1 MKSVIL
7 RSAVLWMVL
16 VTALAGAVSAAAAY
30 PETSYTLQGRRLV
43 SWHGPER
50 SVDFRDDPALAR
62 VNAISDYAFARTD
75 VEEVA
80 LPDRLMIVPV
90 GAFEGCVQ
98 LRRVRLGE
106 NTRFI
111 REASFAGC
119 KSLQTIDFSRR
130 LLYIGPFAFDGSG
143 LTSVDLTD
151 TEVLEY
157 GMDAFARCAS
167 LGSVSLS
174 ETAPLEVG
182 ENLFRDCPRLAGFT
196 LPKAWSTV
204 SAGMFAGCTGLTD
217 VILEGDLT
225 AIADSAFTGCTA
237 LRALDLGDRLQTIGA
252 DAFAGCTSLRL
263 LYFPASLRSIAD
275 GAFSGCSSLEM
286 VFLGDGLKSV
296 GDNAFGGCT
305 ALRHISLGAEEP
317 PAVWGDSFTG
327 VYEPDVLLSVPSQT
341 EDAYWS
347 EPQWSRFNINPLSGI
362 DADFPYTDGDSNAPA
377 VLFSLDGRRVT
388 LPAYVKAE
396 EAVTLTGYAPA
407 GFYILCRPGM
417 RPAKVIIR

>member
-1 MKSVIL
+1 MKPVIF
-7 RSAVLWMVL
+7 RTTVLWLAL
-16 VTALAGAVSAAAAY
+16 VAALAAAVPAFGAY

-62 VNAISDYAFARTD
+62 VNAIADYAFARTD
-75 VEEVA
+75 VEEVS

-98 LRRVRLGE
+98 LQRVRLGE

-111 REASFAGC
+111 REAAFAGC
-119 KSLQTIDFSRR
+119 KSLQTIDFPRR

-157 GMDAFARCAS
+157 GADAFARCAS
-167 LGSVSLS
+167 LASALLA
-174 ETAPLEVG
+174 ETTPLEVG
-182 ENLFRDCPRLAGFT
+182 ENLFRDCLRLTDFT
-196 LPKAWSTV
+196 LPRAWTEIST
-204 SAGMFAGCTGLTD
+204 GMFAGCTRLAD
-217 VILEGDLT
+217 VTLEGDLT

-237 LRALDLGDRLQTIGA
+237 LRSLDLGDRLQRIGA
-252 DAFAGCTSLRL
+252 DAFAGCSSLRL
-263 LYFPASLRSIAD
+263 IYFPESLRSISD
-275 GAFSGCSSLEM
+275 GAFAGCTSLEM
-286 VFLGDGLKSV
+286 IFLGDGLKSV

-305 ALRHISLGAEEP
+305 ALRHISLGAEVP
-317 PAVWGDSFTG
+317 PSVWGDSFSG
-327 VYEPDVLLSVPSQT
+327 VYEPDVLLSVPSET

-362 DADFPYTDGDSNAPA
+362 DADFPYTEDGSNAPA
-377 VLFSLDGRRVT
+377 VLFSLDGRRVA

-417 RPAKVIIR
+417 RPTKVIIR